1 MVMSWLVILKLLIV
15 IVFLMMFLRRPTLTW
30 GVGLLCVTTAVLL
43 DTFLGT
49 FNTIDLLGELGF
61 FFYIIVG
68 VLIGGMAV
76 WAWGVLKPGRQAE
89 AKPAGTK
96 EPVTTVTNTP
106 VLMPNQLTPETAVP
120 AQSDTAYD
128 RQMLYEEIQS
138 RFGIEDIFDLIFD
151 LGINENDVMP
161 LNNDPNQLI
170 VNIIGLAESNG
181 QTGDLALAVE
191 RILTP
196 IPANALPRLENI
208 GVNSPPTILRH
219 YLIANYDMSELQM
232 MAATLEIDWDELDT
246 GGKRTKVRK
255 MLLYLY
261 RRNRLDELI
270 NLMKT
275 PLAEE
280 EEE

>member
-1 MVMSWLVILKLLIV
+1 MSLILILKLLVVV
-15 IVFLMMFLRRPTLTW
+15 IFLIMFLRRPTLTW

-49 FNTIDLLGELGF
+49 FNTMELLGELGF
-61 FFYIIVG
+61 FFYIIAG
-68 VLIGGMAV
+68 VLVGGMAV
-76 WAWGVLKPGRQAE
+76 WAWGVLKPVRQSETAR
-89 AKPAGTK
+89 PAVNT
-96 EPVTTVTNTP
+96 TP
-106 VLMPNQLTPETAVP
+106 VLMPAQPARVTAVP
-120 AQSDTAYD
+120 AQTDTAYD

-138 RFGIEDIFDLIFD
+138 RFGVEDIFDLIFD

-196 IPANALPRLENI
+196 IPANALPRLEKI
-208 GVNSPPTILRH
+208 DVNSPPTILRH
-219 YLIANYDMSELQM
+219 YLIANYDTDQLQE
-232 MAATLEIDWDELDT
+232 MAVTLQIDWDELGT
-246 GGKRTKVRK
+246 GGKKTKVRN

-261 RRNRLDELI
+261 RRNRIDELVK
-270 NLMKT
+270 LMKA
-275 PLAEE
+275 PLADEE
-280 EEE
+280 E

>member
-1 MVMSWLVILKLLIV
+1 MSLILILKLLIV
-15 IVFLMMFLRRPTLTW
+15 VVFLIMFLRRPTLTW

-49 FNTIDLLGELGF
+49 FDTIALLGELGF
-61 FFYIIVG
+61 FFYIIAG
-68 VLIGGMAV
+68 VLVGGMAV
-76 WAWGVLKPGRQAE
+76 WAWGVLKPVRQSE
-89 AKPAGTK
+89 ASPAR
-96 EPVTTVTNTP
+96 PAVNATP
-106 VLMPNQLTPETAVP
+106 VLMPNQPARVTAVP
-120 AQSDTAYD
+120 AQTDTAYD

-138 RFGIEDIFDLIFD
+138 RFGVEDIFDLIFD

-170 VNIIGLAESNG
+170 INIIGLAESNG

-196 IPANALPRLENI
+196 IPANALPRLEKI
-208 GVNSPPTILRH
+208 DVNSPPTILRH
-219 YLIANYDMSELQM
+219 YLIANYDIAQLQE
-232 MAATLEIDWDELDT
+232 MAVQLEIDWDDLGA
-246 GGKRTKVRK
+246 GGKKTKARN

-261 RRNRLDELI
+261 RRNRIDELI
-270 NLMKT
+270 TLMKA

-280 EEE
+280 EE

>member
-1 MVMSWLVILKLLIV
+1 
-15 IVFLMMFLRRPTLTW
+15 MFLRRPTLTW

-49 FNTIDLLGELGF
+49 FDTMKLLAELGF
-61 FFYIIVG
+61 FFYVIAG
-68 VLIGGMAV
+68 VLVGGMAV
-76 WAWGVLKPGRQAE
+76 WAWGVLKPVRQAE
-89 AKPAGTK
+89 TVAAG
-96 EPVTTVTNTP
+96 PTVSATP
-106 VLMPNQLTPETAVP
+106 VLMPNQPAPETAVP

-138 RFGIEDIFDLIFD
+138 RFGVEDVFDLIFD

-170 VNIIGLAESNG
+170 INIIGLAESNG

-196 IPANALPRLENI
+196 IPANALPRLEKI
-208 GVNSPPTILRH
+208 DVNSPPTILRH
-219 YLIANYDMSELQM
+219 YLIANYDSDQLQE
-232 MAATLEIDWDELDT
+232 MATTFKIDWDELGA
-246 GGKRTKVRK
+246 GGKKTKVRN

-261 RRNRLDELI
+261 RRNRIDELI
-270 NLMKT
+270 KLMKA

-280 EEE
+280 EE